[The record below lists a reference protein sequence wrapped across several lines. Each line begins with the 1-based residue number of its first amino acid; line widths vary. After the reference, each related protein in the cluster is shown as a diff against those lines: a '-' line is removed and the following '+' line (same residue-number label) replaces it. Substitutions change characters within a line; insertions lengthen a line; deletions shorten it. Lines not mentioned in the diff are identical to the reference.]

1 GVQTCA
7 LPILDIP
14 LSLIGYGVLFFLLG
28 YILYATIAAMVGSLV
43 SRTEDAQQL
52 IMPLMFL
59 VMIGYFI
66 AIFGLS
72 TPDIGL
78 VTVSSYIP
86 FCFPMLMLLRIG
98 MRDVPLLEVIIST
111 LIFIGTIGIL
121 SILAARV
128 YRSGVLM
135 FGSSNS
141 LKDLK
146 RAVALS
152 KKE

>member
-1 GVQTCA
+1 M
-7 LPILDIP
+7 L
-14 LSLIGYGVLFFLLG
+14 
-28 YILYATIAAMVGSLV
+28 GSLV

-52 IMPLMFL
+52 IMPLIFL

-86 FCFPMLMLLRIG
+86 FFAPMLMLLRIG
-98 MRDVPLLEVIIST
+98 MLEVPLWEVVIST
-111 LIFIGTIGIL
+111 MILIGTIGIL

-128 YRSGVLM
+128 YRGGVLM
-135 FGSSNS
+135 FGSSNRS
-141 LKDLK
+141 EERRVGKVWSC
-146 RAVALS
+146 R
-152 KKE
+152 